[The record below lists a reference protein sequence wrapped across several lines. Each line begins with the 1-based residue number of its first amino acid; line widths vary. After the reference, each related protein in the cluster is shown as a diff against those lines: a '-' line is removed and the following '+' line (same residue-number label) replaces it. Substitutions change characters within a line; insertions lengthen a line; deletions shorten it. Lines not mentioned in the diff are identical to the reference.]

1 MTPDSAARLINAL
14 HTIMDEVTQ
23 SSSLPADD
31 PALVSLRRILL
42 LRIADIRAAAEKA
55 SDGFAARDIMPDKV

>member
-1 MTPDSAARLINAL
+1 
-14 HTIMDEVTQ
+14 MDEVTQ